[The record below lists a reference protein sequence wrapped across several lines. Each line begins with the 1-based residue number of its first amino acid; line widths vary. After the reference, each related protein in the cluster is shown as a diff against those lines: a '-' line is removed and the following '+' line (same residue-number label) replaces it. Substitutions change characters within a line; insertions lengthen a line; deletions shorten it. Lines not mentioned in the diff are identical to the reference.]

1 VNHQPI
7 KEHNME
13 QFTITQRRVYSVI
26 VEANSVDEVW
36 DNLDDLLDGVEF
48 EFDYIEDEYEIV

>member
-1 VNHQPI
+1 
-7 KEHNME
+7 MA

-26 VEANSVDEVW
+26 VEADSLDEVW

-48 EFDYIEDEYEIV
+48 EFDYIEDEYEVM